1 VKETSITDLA
11 ALDVEKWKYK
21 QKGKF
26 QNQLNKLEQHHMNTL
41 SEEWNKRE
49 KLRENEYNKKLSRI
63 SQLEEELKKNLEELK
78 NKQDIKSKINQSK
91 TENTI
96 DKKVKVE
103 EENVLSQFKNECE
116 NQFIECTDEQ
126 NNIVTTS
133 YQSQK
138 RKRNENPIIEE
149 KQW

>member
-1 VKETSITDLA
+1 
-11 ALDVEKWKYK
+11 
-21 QKGKF
+21 
-26 QNQLNKLEQHHMNTL
+26 MNTL